1 MKKQCQRILPVIL
14 ALCLSIPMLST
25 TFAASYYPRYTGN
38 SGSIVTALSSV
49 GVDSSYSSRS
59 KIAIANGIGGYRGTA
74 AQNTQM
80 LMLLKQG
87 KLIMPSA
94 AGTSSGTQ

>member
-38 SGSIVTALSSV
+38 SGSIVIALSSV